1 MKTNRN
7 LYKRIME
14 DVSRVVKKH
23 LNESYDELDDLDDEE
38 LIDLAL
44 SSSYSSELYKY
55 AEHCKNPKNRDYIL
69 SIIEDS
75 DFYDED
81 EYPSRRW

>member
-1 MKTNRN
+1 
-7 LYKRIME
+7 ME

-55 AEHCKNPKNRDYIL
+55 AEQCKNPKNRDYIL